1 MKLKKQK
8 KKMKTKNRVFS
19 KRLRGQPTHT
29 TNGIGLRFDGILH
42 FWMMSVVSDEYYY
55 GRRSK

>member
-1 MKLKKQK
+1 
-8 KKMKTKNRVFS
+8 MKTKNRVFS
-19 KRLRGQPTHT
+19 KRLREQPTHT